1 MMVKVFAGLV
11 IVSALALVGVTV
23 IGGTLD
29 EVRALGACAT
39 PDAVIRYELAFAPE
53 NVETIFGA
61 AGDACRPARVAAMDA
76 LNRGDLYFYVPA
88 YVAFLLSAAG
98 FLGLQGRAALG
109 WVAAVLAAGAGV
121 LDVFETVGLLSF
133 GPAHMPAAGELA
145 SVYWFAKG
153 KFVLLVINA
162 LVMAGMVLAL
172 SGIGRRIVA
181 GLLCLPVLGVGAMY
195 VDVEFIP
202 LQTLSFLLGWV
213 GVLVLAVGSLV
224 RGIRVRR

>member
-23 IGGTLD
+23 VGGTLD
-29 EVRALGACAT
+29 EVQALGACAT
-39 PDAVIRYELAFAPE
+39 PDAVIRYELAFVPE
-53 NVETIFGA
+53 NVEPIFGA
-61 AGDACRPARVAAMDA
+61 VGDACRPARVAAMDA
-76 LNRGDLYFYVPA
+76 LNRGDLFFYVPA

-98 FLGLQGRAALG
+98 FLGSQGRAVFG
-109 WVAAVLAAGAGV
+109 WVAAGLAAGAGV

-133 GPAHMPAAGELA
+133 GPAHLPAAGELA
-145 SVYWFAKG
+145 DVFWFATG

-162 LVMAGMVLAL
+162 LVMAWMVLARG
-172 SGIGRRIVA
+172 GIGRRIVA

-195 VDVEFIP
+195 ADVAFIP

-213 GVLVLAVGSLV
+213 GVLVLAVGRLV
-224 RGIRVRR
+224 RYPPLSG